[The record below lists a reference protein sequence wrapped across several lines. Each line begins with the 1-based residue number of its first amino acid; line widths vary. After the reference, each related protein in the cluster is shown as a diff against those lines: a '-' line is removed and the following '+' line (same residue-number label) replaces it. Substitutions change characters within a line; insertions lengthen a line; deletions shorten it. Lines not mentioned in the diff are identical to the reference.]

1 MNKVRAMS
9 VLLRA
14 LPLTTALLTLG
25 WGATPGQASSEGS
38 FLRRPDS
45 NFRYDASLAGYIF
58 NLSTK
63 PLSTGTWVLSF
74 TVGADPTVQHVQFD
88 VK

>member
-1 MNKVRAMS
+1 M
-9 VLLRA
+9 
-14 LPLTTALLTLG
+14 
-25 WGATPGQASSEGS
+25 
-38 FLRRPDS
+38 RRPDS
-45 NFRYDASLAGYIF
+45 NFRYDAKLASYIF